1 MSKLGIVDA
10 SAALSLASASIA
22 VVGLGGLGAG
32 ISELLARAG
41 VARLVMMDYGRVEM
55 EHMSQGF
62 YRPEHIGLTKCHAA
76 RVALAGIAPSLATDT
91 CHGDVVDPAAM
102 RVLCA
107 KVLGEGKS
115 VRLAAATGGE
125 ATGGAGGVVQ
135 AGVRGGGPG
144 RRRAG
149 DGGSGRGAQ
158 AGDARGGEGGGGGGG
173 GGSSGTGRGGRGS
186 SGRGDI
192 DGGGHSV
199 RSGRS
204 GRSFRG
210 ADGGDDVVT
219 AAPELRQRVDL
230 LVCCVIDT
238 DARARMNEM
247 CLELRIPM
255 IAAEASADAMSGSVQ
270 FVQPGKTACLIVSY

>member
-1 MSKLGIVDA
+1 MFKLGIVDA
-10 SAALSLASASIA
+10 SAAISLSSASVA

-76 RVALAGIAPSLATDT
+76 RVALADIAPSLATDT
-91 CHGDVVDPAAM
+91 CHGDVADPAAM
-102 RVLCA
+102 RLFRA

-115 VRLAAATGGE
+115 VRLAAASRGE
-125 ATGGAGGVVQ
+125 TAGGAGGVGM
-135 AGVRGGGPG
+135 AGVGGGGPG

-158 AGDARGGEGGGGGGG
+158 TGGARGGGGGGEGGGGGGR
-173 GGSSGTGRGGRGS
+173 GGSSGNSRGVRGRG
-186 SGRGDI
+186 
-192 DGGGHSV
+192 GGGHSV
-199 RSGRS
+199 HSNRSGR
-204 GRSFRG
+204 RFRG
-210 ADGGDDVVT
+210 TDGGDSVET
-219 AAPELRQRVDL
+219 AAPELRPMVDL

-255 IAAEASADAMSGSVQ
+255 IAAEASADAMAGSVQ